1 MSRIPWNELETALL
15 IDAYI
20 GVRDGIVSSELAVSR
35 LSFLLREYG
44 KARGIEV
51 DDVFRNFNG
60 ISMRMSEIQNLFN
73 GGQGGLRN
81 TSKLFIEMVEMYKTN
96 RKRFNS
102 ILAEAKGVTN
112 LVRSYKTS
120 FHEWLNV
127 QSELVAPVRL
137 LVAALEEGSNYALNR
152 GIIKTSIWNM
162 DDEQEITGAFQKVLA
177 PYSWFRMTH
186 RKRRVNELESALV
199 YYQRFLREHQQS
211 VVSHQQPVVSKEQG
225 ETPHDT
231 ETIEMHQNNGDNN
244 ESVVK
249 SVIGIDNS
257 GSNESTEKPDQ
268 TGSFIEEQPDE
279 EQSHPE
285 DEEEQVINDHQQNS
299 NDEEVRHKNPELY
312 DLVFSVLLKLQKE
325 QKEGATF
332 IEIYEQIG
340 NSFTEIKR
348 ILYTSCL
355 VEQRG
360 KRFLIKPEA
369 MMQQRPVSI
378 KHNNEEKEPVQ
389 DTKVTEDKEIVI
401 CEAEVSTEDSAPT
414 EEINEDD
421 SKTIPSTAE
430 SVAEEGKDDSSEKQ
444 NKEHDEGLLFEDD
457 VDGQMP
463 LMDLEDTEEDATLED
478 ENGLADRL
486 YVLLKS
492 ISDKNKY
499 GTTLYYLATTVRAP
513 QAFVKAILDGANWAK
528 CEYNRYKFNFD
539 AIENVMEYDFIKPQ
553 SLAYTKPLSL
563 TYFEETVLKPSS
575 WRQLFLE
582 FMRLINEDYPHYVND
597 LKGIVFSGASL
608 PIIADKGTAKQMR
621 EPKEFADGLFIE
633 TNRSANDLMANMR
646 RILDACYVDYENVVI
661 RYTAKSTE
669 MNGTGVVLSYESVI
683 DKKSKSIT
691 IGDAIRYVLS
701 NAFEP
706 LTIQEIYDQI
716 EYDTAYHFTAK
727 DPLHY
732 LRTQIEMHCQGS
744 GYVEQTGQAT
754 IGIIDINGEKKYYL
768 LSKGE
773 LIIQRVK
780 SGLQDRKKEQEESAI
795 DIQSKIDSF
804 LVKKYPILFTRVYY
818 ALKEYGRNGTTIH
831 SLMSRVGK
839 VARASTIKQI
849 LEYASWSKK
858 IDDEKYQF
866 SSTPVIHNAPK
877 DLLESQTVV
886 IEKKAKQEK
895 PSGQR
900 SAAPLQK
907 AVTDA
912 SSESTKAHVTADG
925 FFNYLRY
932 GAQLAEGTCKGY
944 VSAIRTAEG
953 FAIQQGI
960 EPHQIFDAELATAET
975 VVQILMANSDFVE
988 FDRRHQHYFRAAL
1001 AKLTAYIQSRM
1012 GSRNEQGQ
1020 DRQESKAN
1028 QIHGSA
1034 YAIVTEEGFFNYM
1047 LNVKRMAKN
1056 TCTASVSAVRTSQ
1069 KHAFQRGLSP
1079 WKIFGADSSTAI
1091 TVVQAL
1097 MQDKSFIALNR
1108 TQNNRFIIALE
1119 KLKDYIGAELSDD
1132 KGTPPPAAEPKKDNE
1147 STSMPTFDKERY
1159 IKVLM
1164 QRYRNGMMFDS
1175 IDYDNFRDTY
1185 EMLFD
1190 ETLDVEDAVLEKQLR
1205 ACGVVY
1211 MDRLFPAE
1219 GIIDNQTRE
1228 KLYQY
1233 IENSFSSGKQVLYY
1247 KAIFADLASDFVNCY
1262 VLRDADM
1269 LRAYLEFTAE
1279 PGQYFFFEDYMA
1291 KERSVKIDHN
1301 AEIADRLLT
1310 EGKPMKIDD
1319 LCAALS
1325 HIPSDQIRRIITT
1338 DKQFVWNAK
1347 GEYFHRDIFEVTG
1360 EELEKIA
1367 GIIDH
1372 YIAENGYAIWTDIW
1386 LDIQAQ
1392 MPAFL
1397 ENNLYLSSYGVRE
1410 ILARRLSR
1418 KFSFNAAVISLP
1430 QDNLQM
1436 WKVYQLF
1443 AKHHPTFTADELSN
1457 LIDELGANIYFESIF
1472 EVSVR
1477 VSRDLFV
1484 SKKQIIFDVAE
1495 IDKAIESFMSKDYI
1509 KIREIDSFL
1518 AFPYV
1523 GFEWN
1528 EYLLESFLISY
1539 SKRFILLNNGFSLN
1553 NVAGAVVKKNSAIK
1567 DFVDVC
1573 AAVLADSPVSLKK
1586 NEALDYLVE
1595 TNMITRRSYRYIEEA
1610 LRKAAQIRG
1619 AKG

>member
-1 MSRIPWNELETALL
+1 MIDPNQSNKTA
-15 IDAYI
+15 
-20 GVRDGIVSSELAVSR
+20 
-35 LSFLLREYG
+35 FL
-44 KARGIEV
+44 
-51 DDVFRNFNG
+51 
-60 ISMRMSEIQNLFN
+60 
-73 GGQGGLRN
+73 
-81 TSKLFIEMVEMYKTN
+81 
-96 RKRFNS
+96 
-102 ILAEAKGVTN
+102 
-112 LVRSYKTS
+112 
-120 FHEWLNV
+120 EWLSA
-127 QSELVAPVRL
+127 QEGLVMSAKAI
-137 LVAALEEGSNYALNR
+137 VASLDEGSYYAVDHGVL
-152 GIIKTSIWNM
+152 KTAVWYIDN
-162 DDEQEITGAFQKVLA
+162 EQEVRIAFQKVLA
-177 PYSWFRMTH
+177 PFSWFCLTH
-186 RKRRVNELESALV
+186 RKRKVKDLESALV
-199 YYQRFLREHQQS
+199 YYQRFLRECQQS
-211 VVSHQQPVVSKEQG
+211 IAYDRTLLLELHKGSAEYDDAIVEKQRIESNNNKEDPTVQAKTFQ
-225 ETPHDT
+225 ET
-231 ETIEMHQNNGDNN
+231 ETIFEMHKVSGEYDDLAVKNNADSGSRKSIDSVETSDQAGSSKEKVDEDQPEAEREDERDNN
-244 ESVVK
+244 RH
-249 SVIGIDNS
+249 IGYNHD
-257 GSNESTEKPDQ
+257 
-268 TGSFIEEQPDE
+268 DE
-279 EQSHPE
+279 IRKR
-285 DEEEQVINDHQQNS
+285 D
-299 NDEEVRHKNPELY
+299 PELY
-312 DLVFSVLLKLQKE
+312 DLVYYVLLKLQRE
-325 QKEGATF
+325 QPNGVLF
-332 IEIYEQIG
+332 IDIYNQIG
-340 NSFTEIKR
+340 RSFTEIKK
-348 ILYTSCL
+348 ILWTASW
-355 VEQRG
+355 VAQQGR
-360 KRFLIKPEA
+360 RFLLKPGAVLHQQFVSHDGGEGENKLDFAATTRQTAEEPETPDTEA
-369 MMQQRPVSI
+369 AKETITITEEADCEVPTTSSTLE
-378 KHNNEEKEPVQ
+378 NADESALNELSEEQDEEGDEDIDEQSTSLSLMAPLKIEKE
-389 DTKVTEDKEIVI
+389 
-401 CEAEVSTEDSAPT
+401 
-414 EEINEDD
+414 
-421 SKTIPSTAE
+421 
-430 SVAEEGKDDSSEKQ
+430 DSS
-444 NKEHDEGLLFEDD
+444 
-457 VDGQMP
+457 
-463 LMDLEDTEEDATLED
+463 LED
-478 ENGLADRL
+478 EEGLADRL
-486 YVLLKS
+486 YALLKT
-492 ISDKNKY
+492 ISDKNKF
-499 GTTLYYLATTVRAP
+499 GTTLYYLAATVHAP
-513 QAFVKAILDGANWAK
+513 QAIVKAVLDGSNWAK
-528 CEYNRYKFNFD
+528 CEYNRYRFNYD
-539 AIENVMEYDFIKPQ
+539 AIEDVMKYDFIKPQ

-582 FMRLINEDYPHYVND
+582 FMRLINEDYPHYIND
-597 LKGIVFSGASL
+597 LRGIVFGGASL

-621 EPKEFADGLFIE
+621 EPKEFADGLYIE

-661 RYTAKSTE
+661 RYTAKSAET
-669 MNGTGVVLSYESVI
+669 NGTGVILSYESVI
-683 DKKSKSIT
+683 DKKGNSIT
-691 IGDAIRYVLS
+691 IEDAIHYVLS

-732 LRTQIEMHCQGS
+732 LRTKIEMHCQGS
-744 GYVEQTGQAT
+744 GYVEQIERATTGV
-754 IGIIDINGEKKYYL
+754 IDISGEKKYYL

-773 LIIQRVK
+773 LIIQRAKGGSQERKQEQKK
-780 SGLQDRKKEQEESAI
+780 SSA
-795 DIQSKIDSF
+795 DNQSKIDSF
-804 LVKKYPILFTRVYY
+804 LAKKYPILFTRVYY
-818 ALKEYGRNGTTIH
+818 ALKGYGRNGTTIH
-831 SLMSRVGK
+831 SLMGRVGK
-839 VARASTIKQI
+839 VARTSTIKQI

-895 PSGQR
+895 PSVQR
-900 SAAPLQK
+900 STAPLQK

-944 VSAIRTAEG
+944 VSAIRTAEE
-953 FAIQQGI
+953 FSIQKGI
-960 EPHQIFDAELATAET
+960 EPHQIFEAELATAET

-1028 QIHGSA
+1028 QIFGSA
-1034 YAIVTEEGFFNYM
+1034 QAIVTEDGFFNYM

-1056 TCTASVSAVRTSQ
+1056 TCTSSVSAVRTSQ

-1079 WKIFGADSSTAI
+1079 WKIFDADSSTAI

-1205 ACGVVY
+1205 SCGVVY

-1233 IENSFSSGKQVLYY
+1233 IESSFSSGKQVLYY
-1247 KAIFADLASDFVNCY
+1247 KAIFADLASDFASCY

-1269 LRAYLEFTAE
+1269 LRVYLEFTAE

-1291 KERSVKIDHN
+1291 KERFVKIDHN

-1310 EGKPMKIDD
+1310 EGKPMKVDD

-1347 GEYFHRDIFEVTG
+1347 GEYFHRDIFEVTD

-1367 GIIDH
+1367 GIIDN

-1418 KFSFNAAVISLP
+1418 RFSFNAAVISLP

-1443 AKHHPTFTADELSN
+1443 AKHHSTFTADELYN
-1457 LIDELGANIYFESIF
+1457 LSKELNSVIYFESIF

-1477 VSRDLFV
+1477 VSHDLFI
-1484 SKKQIIFDVAE
+1484 SKKQISIDVDAV
-1495 IDKAIESFMSKDYI
+1495 DKAIESFMSKDYI
-1509 KIREIDSFL
+1509 RIQEIDSFL
-1518 AFPYV
+1518 TFPYV

-1528 EYLLESFLISY
+1528 VYLLESFLLSY
-1539 SKRFILLNNGFSLN
+1539 SKRFILLNNGTALN
-1553 NVAGAVVKKNSAIK
+1553 NVAGAIVKRDSAIK
-1567 DFVDVC
+1567 EFVDVC
-1573 AAVLADSPVSLKK
+1573 AAVLADSSVSLKK

-1595 TNMITRRSYRYIEEA
+1595 ANMITRRSYRYIEEA